1 MKFHTESSAK
11 TVILNKYIF
20 LMHHFRIMLGKKTII
35 EILILA
41 AGASRRLGE
50 PKQLVKYEG
59 NSLIRRIATESIKSC
74 IGNVTVV
81 TGYEADIIAGEIS
94 DLSVDVFYNSEWEEG
109 IGASIRNGLK
119 HILNNQPETNAIL
132 ITMVDQP
139 FVNAQ
144 HLQKIANAYDP
155 ARPMI
160 IASAYTSTFGVPV
173 LVDNYYFE
181 KLKELEG
188 DEGGKKIFVQYLK
201 DIVEIP
207 FIEGAIDID
216 HQEDLA
222 KLQ

>member
-1 MKFHTESSAK
+1 
-11 TVILNKYIF
+11 
-20 LMHHFRIMLGKKTII
+20 MLGRNTQI

-59 NSLIRRIATESIKSC
+59 DSLIRRIATESIKAD

-94 DLSVDVFYNSEWEEG
+94 DLSVDIFYNEEWEEG
-109 IGASIRNGLK
+109 IGASIRNGLEYIIK
-119 HILNNQPETNAIL
+119 KQPDTNAIL

-139 FVNAQ
+139 FVTAQ

-160 IASAYTSTFGVPV
+160 IASAYSGTFGVPV

-181 KLKELEG
+181 KLRELKG

-207 FIEGAIDID
+207 FIAGAIDID

-222 KLQ
+222 KLK

>member
-1 MKFHTESSAK
+1 
-11 TVILNKYIF
+11 
-20 LMHHFRIMLGKKTII
+20 MLGRKTII
-35 EILILA
+35 QILILA

-50 PKQLVKYEG
+50 PKQLIKYEG
-59 NSLIRRIATESIKSC
+59 TSLIRRITGDSIVSG
-74 IGNVTVV
+74 IGDVTVV
-81 TGYEADIIAGEIS
+81 TGYKADEIAREIS
-94 DLSVDVFYNSEWEEG
+94 DLKVDVFYNEDWEEG
-109 IGASIRNGLK
+109 IGASIRNGLEYVLK
-119 HILNNQPETNAIL
+119 KQPDTNAIL

-160 IASAYTSTFGVPV
+160 IASAYSGTFGVPV

-181 KLKELEG
+181 KLSELKG

-207 FIEGAIDID
+207 FIDGSIDID

-222 KLQ
+222 KLK

>member
-1 MKFHTESSAK
+1 
-11 TVILNKYIF
+11 
-20 LMHHFRIMLGKKTII
+20 MLGKNTII
-35 EILILA
+35 EVLILA

-50 PKQLVKYEG
+50 PKQLIKYG
-59 NSLIRRIATESIKSC
+59 GTSLIRRIAIESIKAE
-74 IGNVTVV
+74 IGGVTVV
-81 TGYEADIIAGEIS
+81 TGYEADSIASEIS
-94 DLSVDVFYNSEWEEG
+94 DLNIEVFFNKDWEEG
-109 IGASIRNGLK
+109 IGASIRNGLE
-119 HILNNQPETNAIL
+119 HILKKQPDTNAIL

-160 IASAYTSTFGVPV
+160 IASAYSGTFGVPV

-181 KLKELEG
+181 KLMELKG

-207 FIEGAIDID
+207 FIDGSIDID

-222 KLQ
+222 KLK

>member
-1 MKFHTESSAK
+1 
-11 TVILNKYIF
+11 
-20 LMHHFRIMLGKKTII
+20 MLGRKTII

-50 PKQLVKYEG
+50 PKQLIKYG
-59 NSLIRRIATESIKSC
+59 GTSLIRRITGESVKAG
-74 IGNVTVV
+74 IGDVTVV
-81 TGYEADIIAGEIS
+81 TGYKADEIAREIS
-94 DLSVDVFYNSEWEEG
+94 DLKADVFYNQEWEEG
-109 IGASIRNGLK
+109 IGASIRNGLEYVLK
-119 HILNNQPETNAIL
+119 KQPDTNAIL

-160 IASAYTSTFGVPV
+160 IASAYSGTFGVPV

-181 KLKELEG
+181 KLMELKG

-207 FIEGAIDID
+207 FIDGSIDID
-216 HQEDLA
+216 HPEDLA
-222 KLQ
+222 KLK